1 MNWIK
6 TDQLRIMLEFYKTT
20 LKDLRDSFEYTGR
33 GYIGD
38 SKVIY
43 YKHKW

>member
-6 TDQLRIMLEFYKTT
+6 TDELRIMLKFRKTT
-20 LKDLRDSFEYTGR
+20 LKSLKDSFEYVGR

-43 YKHKW
+43 YKFK